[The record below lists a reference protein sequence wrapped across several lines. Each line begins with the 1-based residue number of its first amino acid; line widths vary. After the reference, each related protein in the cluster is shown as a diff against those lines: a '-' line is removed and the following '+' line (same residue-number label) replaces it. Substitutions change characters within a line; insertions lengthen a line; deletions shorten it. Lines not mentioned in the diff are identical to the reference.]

1 MTAKI
6 FTGIGGKTDSEEVN
20 RDYESSTRFDKVHV
34 GKLGVYFRDGF
45 KTRFMDYSLIE
56 RVFIRVQEVNLKTCC
71 GGSTTEYYRLVFVS
85 DGHEICNTISENG
98 KAMDEALVLIHQN
111 APQIAIGYIDNNK

>member
-1 MTAKI
+1 MAAKV
-6 FTGIGGKTDSEEVN
+6 FTGISGKTDSAEIN
-20 RDYESSTRFDKVHV
+20 SDYENSTKFGKVQV

-45 KTRFMDYSLIE
+45 KIRFMDYALLE

-85 DGHEICNTISENG
+85 DGREICNAISENG
-98 KAMDEALVLIHQN
+98 KAMEEALALIHEN
-111 APQIAIGYIDNNK
+111 APQIAIGYTGK